1 MPAKFS
7 GLRVAA
13 GDVHVFYAPCGG
25 GFGDPLERPAAKVL
39 EDVLDGFCTVDHARA
54 AYGVVVDAVAET
66 VDEAASKVCESASAQ
81 VRRVRRHCR
90 QPLSLRQRR
99 RRVRPNR
106 HG

>member
-1 MPAKFS
+1 MATRLS
-7 GLRVAA
+7 G
-13 GDVHVFYAPCGG
+13 
-25 GFGDPLERPAAKVL
+25 RPRRVL
-39 EDVLDGFCTVDHARA
+39 EDVLDDFSTPAHARA

-66 VDEAASKVCESASAQ
+66 VDEAASKVLRERIRAGATSAE
-81 VRRVRRHCR
+81 RHCR